1 MRVGHYV
8 VDGERGAFQFVH
20 PRREPLAPDV
30 RRVALS
36 LIHHNYVQG
45 DFEAFEVEVIEL
57 SAEQF
62 TGPRG
67 GIKLTDDRH
76 PKTHVLPRSELADR
90 KWLNEQANDVY
101 ALLMEISEE

>member
-1 MRVGHYV
+1 M
-8 VDGERGAFQFVH
+8 
-20 PRREPLAPDV
+20 
-30 RRVALS
+30 
-36 LIHHNYVQG
+36 IHHNYVQG